1 MSLSLSRLLLVD
13 YLSNFTA
20 MRRAYLLSLF
30 LLHALVHRVE
40 PNESSEQSSKPTFQR
55 NIELGDK
62 KFDVLVVENGE
73 EPADVIYRFSSTHGL
88 NKDERSVLQGKVCE
102 LTTCLREKAIISRT
116 VVGNHLGEDI
126 GEVVIMEDEE
136 PADVVHQF
144 VLRLN
149 LKRELR
155 KMLMAEICAV
165 VKCSRQEPGEF
176 ISIDSNHAL
185 QYYSNAASPSSD
197 LSCLQ

>member
-1 MSLSLSRLLLVD
+1 M
-13 YLSNFTA
+13 
-20 MRRAYLLSLF
+20 
-30 LLHALVHRVE
+30 
-40 PNESSEQSSKPTFQR
+40 
-55 NIELGDK
+55 
-62 KFDVLVVENGE
+62 
-73 EPADVIYRFSSTHGL
+73 
-88 NKDERSVLQGKVCE
+88 
-102 LTTCLREKAIISRT
+102 
-116 VVGNHLGEDI
+116 GEDI

-165 VKCSRQEPGEF
+165 VKGSRQEPGEF

-197 LSCLQ
+197 LSRLQ